1 MHINISQEA
10 KIIKWQES
18 AIYFI
23 FHLVSY
29 RGTVLIPHATLSVCD
44 LLLAITHIVK
54 NGQKTKI
61 MKDER
66 VPNV

>member
-18 AIYFI
+18 AVNFI

-29 RGTVLIPHATLSVCD
+29 SGTYSTSHTYSECD
-44 LLLAITHIVK
+44 LLLLITHAIK
-54 NGQKTKI
+54 NGQ
-61 MKDER
+61 
-66 VPNV
+66 